1 MTSKRQIHLGFTI
14 WPSGFH
20 PAGWR
25 LPEAR
30 TDGYSSPDLLKEMAL
45 LAERGKFDFYFIG
58 DQLIGL
64 PEWQYERPNQV
75 LRPEALSFAGYI
87 AGVTEKIGIVATVNT
102 TYADP
107 FSVARATATL
117 DHLSKGRLGWNV
129 VTGEAELAAANYG
142 RKDHWHSER
151 RYEWATEFTD
161 VVTKLW
167 DSWEDGAR
175 VSDRETGRFIDESK
189 VHRISH
195 HGEFFNVE
203 GPLNVERPVQGQIP
217 IVNAGRSDGS
227 IEFGARF
234 SDIKFT
240 NSSTLGLAG
249 AKAYYAKVKGS
260 LAAYGRD
267 ADSQFIIPGV
277 AIYTAET
284 AAEAHALYRRIQEL
298 AVVTFDPAAIGAALG
313 VDLAG
318 RKAEARVSEVEVL
331 DTLTDDKKAIL
342 EEARELFDAKDP
354 TLSEVLLAFRR
365 RSYFKEIVGSPRQV
379 ADTLEQWFTER
390 AADGFMIF
398 PPYLPGSATAFVD
411 LVVPELQRRDL
422 FRKEYT
428 GATLREHFG
437 LPRPESRYRSARQ
450 AAA

>member
-1 MTSKRQIHLGFTI
+1 MTSKRQLHLGFTI

-30 TDGYSSPDLLKEMAL
+30 TDGYSSPDLLKQMAQT
-45 LAERGKFDFYFIG
+45 AERGKFDFFFIG

-75 LRPEALSFAGYI
+75 LRPEALSFTGYI

-107 FSVARATATL
+107 FTVARATATL
-117 DHLSKGRLGWNV
+117 DHLSKGRIGWNV
-129 VTGEAELAAANYG
+129 VTGEAEAAAANYG
-142 RKDHWHSER
+142 RKEHWNSER

-175 VSDRETGRFIDESK
+175 IADRGTGRFIDESK
-189 VHRISH
+189 VHRIGH
-195 HGEFFNVE
+195 RGEFFNVD
-203 GPLNVERPVQGQIP
+203 GPLNVERPVQGQLP
-217 IVNAGRSDGS
+217 IVNAGRSEGS

-240 NSSTLGLAG
+240 NSSTFGLAG
-249 AKAYYAKVKGS
+249 AKAYYAKVKQR

-267 ADSQFIIPGV
+267 PESQFVIPGLAV
-277 AIYTAET
+277 YTAET
-284 AAEAHALYRRIQEL
+284 KTEAHALYRRIQEL
-298 AVVTFDPAAIGAALG
+298 SIAEFDTATLGAALG
-313 VDLAG
+313 ASLEGQKPD
-318 RKAEARVSEVEVL
+318 ARVSHVEALASLGPDSRATV
-331 DTLTDDKKAIL
+331 D
-342 EEARELFDAKDP
+342 EARQLFDSADP
-354 TLSEVLLAFRR
+354 TLRDVLLAFRR
-365 RSYFKEIVGSPRQV
+365 RSYFKEVVGDPHHV
-379 ADTLEQWFTER
+379 ADTIEEWFTER

-398 PPYLPGSATAFVD
+398 PPFLPTPATNFVD
-411 LVVPELQRRDL
+411 LVVPELQRRGL
-422 FRKEYT
+422 FRKDYT
-428 GATLREHFG
+428 GTTLRDHFG
-437 LPRPESRYRSARQ
+437 LSRPESRYNAARQ
-450 AAA
+450 VAA

>member
-1 MTSKRQIHLGFTI
+1 MTDKRQLHLGFTI

-30 TDGYSSPDLLKEMAL
+30 TDGYSNPDLLREMAL
-45 LAERGKFDFYFIG
+45 VAERGKFDFYFIG

-87 AGVTEKIGIVATVNT
+87 AGVTSKIGIVATVNT

-107 FSVARATATL
+107 FTVARATATL
-117 DHLSKGRLGWNV
+117 DHLSKGRIGWNV
-129 VTGEAELAAANYG
+129 VTGEAEAAAANYG
-142 RKDHWHSER
+142 RKEHWRSEQ
-151 RYEWATEFTD
+151 RYEWATEFTE

-175 VSDRETGRFIDESK
+175 ISDREDGRFIDESK

-195 HGEFFNVE
+195 RGHFFNVD

-227 IEFGARF
+227 VEFGARF

-240 NSSTLGLAG
+240 NSSTFGLAG
-249 AKAYYAKVKGS
+249 AKAYYARLKQRV
-260 LAAYGRD
+260 AAYGRD
-267 ADSQFIIPGV
+267 PELQFIIPGLAV
-277 AIYTAET
+277 YTAET

-298 AVVTFDPAAIGAALG
+298 SVADFDASALTKALG
-313 VDLAG
+313 VELTGHKPD
-318 RKAEARVSEVEVL
+318 ARVSQIEALASL
-331 DTLTDDKKAIL
+331 DDDKRAIVD
-342 EEARELFDAKDP
+342 EARELFDRPDP
-354 TLSEVLLAFRR
+354 TLREILLSYRR
-365 RSYFKEIVGSPRQV
+365 RSYFKEVVGDPRRI
-379 ADTLEQWFTER
+379 ADVMEQWFTER

-411 LVVPELQRRDL
+411 LVVPELQRRGL
-422 FRKEYT
+422 FRKEYSGT
-428 GATLREHFG
+428 TLRDHFG
-437 LPRPESRYRSARQ
+437 LPRPDNRFTPTRR